1 MKQFLLTMAG
11 VFAGLV
17 LFLIGVPFLLIVMA
31 AGAAKPAPTPAH
43 TVLALDLRDPLTDQD
58 PVNPFA
64 SIGRRSMSVMS
75 VIETLD
81 RAGKDGKVK
90 AVLVRLP
97 EGGMP
102 PAAADEIRLALKKFR
117 APGKPVFA
125 HSQGPHPAGLN
136 HPTYMPR
143 CAPNHNRNT
152 TRRPARL

>member
-117 APGKPVFA
+117 ASGIEIEGEAFLIQGEPV
-125 HSQGPHPAGLN
+125 
-136 HPTYMPR
+136 R
-143 CAPNHNRNT
+143 DRE
-152 TRRPARL
+152 RLVWTVDLRLA